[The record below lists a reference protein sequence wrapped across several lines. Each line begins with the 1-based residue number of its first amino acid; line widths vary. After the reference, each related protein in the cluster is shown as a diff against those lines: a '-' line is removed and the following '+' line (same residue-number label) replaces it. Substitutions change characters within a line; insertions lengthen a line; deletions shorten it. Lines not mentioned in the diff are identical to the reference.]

1 MPPRLLLSS
10 AVIALML
17 ALPAIAPGAAS
28 AQTMQTAPSATS
40 NATSNA
46 TSTSKP
52 NGAQQLSKQDREFLK
67 DAAIGG
73 MAEVELGKLAQ
84 QNAQDD
90 KVKQFG
96 ARMVQDHGQAN
107 DELKT
112 IAGNQGIDLPQ
123 QLDKKH
129 EQLKDRLAGL
139 KGPQF
144 DRAYMAA
151 MVRDHNA
158 DLAAFRREAQ
168 SGRDPAIKQFAEKTL
183 HVIGAHDRMAKDV
196 DHSLTASGT
205 SRAPR

>member
-1 MPPRLLLSS
+1 MPIRLLLSTA
-10 AVIALML
+10 AVALML
-17 ALPAIAPGAAS
+17 AAPAGVS
-28 AQTMQTAPSATS
+28 AQTMQNTPA
-40 NATSNA
+40 A
-46 TSTSKP
+46 TSTSTP
-52 NGAQQLSKQDREFLK
+52 NSAKQLSKQDREFVK

-107 DELKT
+107 NELQS
-112 IAGNQGIDLPQ
+112 IASSQSIDLAQ

-129 EQLKDRLAGL
+129 EQLKDRLARL
-139 KGPQF
+139 QGPQF

-151 MVRDHNA
+151 MVKDHNA
-158 DLAAFRREAQ
+158 DVAAFRREAQ

-183 HVIGAHDRMAKDV
+183 HLIGAHDRMAKDI